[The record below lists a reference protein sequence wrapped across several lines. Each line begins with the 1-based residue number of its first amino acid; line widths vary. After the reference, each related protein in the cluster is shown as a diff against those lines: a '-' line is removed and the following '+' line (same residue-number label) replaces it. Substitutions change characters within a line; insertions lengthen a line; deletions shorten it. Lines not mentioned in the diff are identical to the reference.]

1 MAVKKTK
8 KTNFSIV
15 EQTPEIKAWWKVTRK
30 YEVLTPARE
39 KYLFDEIASAEKT
52 HDSVRKDKAVTEI
65 VMSNRRLIYSV
76 ATTFTQDPYKI
87 FDYFSRGEDGVM
99 IAIGK
104 FDPTKNIRFMTFA
117 SDYVYREMFEFNS
130 DYGQIVRRS
139 NDKKIGYRIKAIRDE
154 FYTKSPEHRDPTN
167 EEIKDILKERYDI
180 DVADDIDLLDVNVSS
195 LDMPASEEGDDST
208 SDVGEVAVRTASKNA
223 YLDEE
228 EMEYTEHLVNGLLL
242 KLDEREREIVTMAYG
257 IHRDYPMDPD
267 DIADHFGLTRTRV
280 NQILAASIK
289 KMRGIAFNN

>member
-8 KTNFSIV
+8 KTSFSII

-30 YEVLTPARE
+30 YNVLTPARE
-39 KYLFDEIASAEKT
+39 KYLFDEIATAEKT
-52 HDSVRKDKAVTEI
+52 KDSVRKDKAVTEI

-87 FDYFSRGEDGVM
+87 FDYFSRGEDGIM
-99 IAIGK
+99 IAISK
-104 FDPTKNIRFMTFA
+104 FDPEKNTRFMTFA

-139 NDKKIGYRIKAIRDE
+139 NDKKIGYRVKAIRDE

-167 EEIKDILKERYDI
+167 EEIKDILKERFDI

-195 LDMPASEEGDDST
+195 LDMPASEEGEDSS
-208 SDVGEVAVRTASKNA
+208 SDVGEVAVRTASSNA

-228 EMEYTEHLVNGLLL
+228 EMEYTEHLVTGLLL
-242 KLDEREREIVTMAYG
+242 KLDEREREIVEMAYG